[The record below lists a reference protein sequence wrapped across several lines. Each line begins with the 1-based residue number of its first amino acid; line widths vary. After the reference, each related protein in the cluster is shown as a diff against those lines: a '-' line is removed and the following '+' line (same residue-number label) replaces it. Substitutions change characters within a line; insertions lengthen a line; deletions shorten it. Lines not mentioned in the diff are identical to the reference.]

1 MDRGSNGALNA
12 SAAPDAG
19 VEELAHAAD
28 VLFYAMR
35 RARSVAGQAGPDLT
49 LAQLA
54 LIDPLAASDELPV
67 GQLAA
72 AADVSVPTATRM
84 LQQLESR
91 GSVIR
96 RRSPT
101 DERRVLVSLTE
112 EGARQLTAVRASLR
126 ERQART
132 LAGFPPAERAQLT
145 RQLHRLAAAI
155 NALDA

>member
-1 MDRGSNGALNA
+1 MDRGSNGAPNA

-54 LIDPLAASDELPV
+54 LIDPLAAASELPV

-84 LQQLESR
+84 LQQLEGK

-112 EGARQLTAVRASLR
+112 EGARQLSAVRARLR

-132 LAGFPPAERAQLT
+132 LAGFPPEERAQLT